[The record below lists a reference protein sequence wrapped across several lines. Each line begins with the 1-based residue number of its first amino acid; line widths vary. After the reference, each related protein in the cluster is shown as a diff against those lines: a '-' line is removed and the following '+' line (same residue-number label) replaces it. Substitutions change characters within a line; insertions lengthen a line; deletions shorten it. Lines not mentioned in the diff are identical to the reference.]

1 MSDISI
7 PTPRTDAA
15 EKELRPHFGG
25 VVRYIFAQELEREL
39 ADAKR
44 EIDELSRSIRQQQL
58 IDEEI
63 LGLRERIRRLTAA
76 GDAIVENGSVSERLF
91 VQWTQAKEAKP

>member
-1 MSDISI
+1 MSDT

-15 EKELRPHFGG
+15 EQELRPHFGG

-39 ADAKR
+39 VAAN
-44 EIDELSRSIRQQQL
+44 EQ
-58 IDEEI
+58 
-63 LGLRERIRRLTAA
+63 IRRLTEA

-91 VQWTQAKEAKP
+91 AQWTKAKEAKP